1 MTEVGRE
8 TNSFY
13 RMFQLTETGFEF
25 ISILLIVTIIVGF
38 IVAVLFFRHNLTGK
52 KIMIIG
58 GELILLGLVFN
69 LIVDFKFRF
78 PSLSFIVIL
87 LGTITCFIGLCRK
100 D

>member
-38 IVAVLFFRHNLTGK
+38 IVAVLFFRQNLTGK

-58 GELILLGLVFN
+58 GELIVLGLVFN

>member
-1 MTEVGRE
+1 
-8 TNSFY
+8 
-13 RMFQLTETGFEF
+13 
-25 ISILLIVTIIVGF
+25 
-38 IVAVLFFRHNLTGK
+38 
-52 KIMIIG
+52 MIIG
-58 GELILLGLVFN
+58 GELIVLGLVFN